1 MAGARN
7 VSAYAEMLADIE
19 HVINLSPRMAIAY
32 YNKGCILA
40 EQGYIDGAI
49 QAFGKA
55 IELEPRLGVAFYN
68 RGYLYLQIGDS
79 TNGMADLSR
88 AGELGIVSSYNLL
101 KRMRR

>member
-55 IELEPRLGVAFYN
+55 IELEPGWVSHFTIVAIFIC
-68 RGYLYLQIGDS
+68 R
-79 TNGMADLSR
+79 
-88 AGELGIVSSYNLL
+88 
-101 KRMRR
+101 